1 MTSSSSSRSDW
12 LVFLALGLIW
22 GSSYLFIKIAVT
34 DFGIFSL
41 VAFRLGI
48 GAVLLWTV
56 LRLRGQR
63 LPRERRIY
71 GHLFVMGLINIT
83 IPFLLITWA
92 EQSVESSLAAVLTSM
107 VPLFTVVLAPL
118 FIHDEP
124 LRVNAVIGLAV
135 GFVGVVV
142 LTSRELTGTG
152 SSLLADLA
160 LVAAALSYG
169 AGAVYSRRNVRGVAP
184 LIPAV
189 FQVTFAFLV
198 SGAIALL
205 LEHPWTARPDAR
217 SIFAMVWLGLLGS
230 GAAYLAFFRLLSRWG
245 ATRTT
250 LVAYVLPVVG
260 IILGFVVL
268 QEPLDGRVILG
279 TALVIGGIGLVNS
292 HYGRRVLFGRA
303 APIPQDR
310 GRPAEIR

>member
-1 MTSSSSSRSDW
+1 LARESHADW

-22 GSSYLFIKIAVT
+22 GSSYLFIKIAVQ
-34 DFGIFSL
+34 DFGPFTL
-41 VAFRLGI
+41 VAVRLAI
-48 GAVLLWTV
+48 GTALLWTV
-56 LRLRGQR
+56 LRVRGQA
-63 LPRERRIY
+63 LPRRGRIY

-83 IPFLLITWA
+83 VPFLLITWA

-124 LRVNAVIGLAV
+124 LRVNAVVGLAI
-135 GFVGVVV
+135 GFIGVVV
-142 LTSRELTGTG
+142 LTSRELTGNG
-152 SSLLADLA
+152 SSLVADLA
-160 LVAAALSYG
+160 LVGAATCYG
-169 AGAVYSRRNVRGVAP
+169 VGAVYARRNVRGVAP

-198 SGAIALL
+198 SVTFALL
-205 LEHPWTARPDAR
+205 VEHPWTARPGAP
-217 SIFAMVWLGLLGS
+217 SVFAMLMLGVFGS
-230 GAAYLAFFRLLSRWG
+230 GVAYLCFFRLLSRWG

-268 QEPLDGRVILG
+268 QEPLDGRIIVG

-292 HYGRRVLFGRA
+292 RLGRRVLFA
-303 APIPQDR
+303 TER
-310 GRPAEIR
+310 GRVPVSSPPSAR

>member
-12 LVFLALGLIW
+12 LTFLALGLIW

-124 LRVNAVIGLAV
+124 LRVNAVVGLAI
-135 GFVGVVV
+135 GFIGVVV
-142 LTSRELTGTG
+142 LTSRELTGNA
-152 SSLLADLA
+152 SSLLADVA
-160 LVAAALSYG
+160 LVGAALSSG
-169 AGAVYSRRNVRGVAP
+169 AGAVYARRNVRGVAP

-198 SGAIALL
+198 SATFALL
-205 LEHPWTARPDAR
+205 LEHPWTARPDVRAV
-217 SIFAMVWLGLLGS
+217 FAMLMLGVFGS
-230 GAAYLAFFRLLSRWG
+230 GVAYLCFFRLLSRWG

-310 GRPAEIR
+310 GRPVEIR

>member
-1 MTSSSSSRSDW
+1 MRSSRSDW

-22 GSSYLFIKIAVT
+22 GSSYLFIKIAVN
-34 DFGIFSL
+34 DFGTFTL
-41 VAFRLGI
+41 VAVRLGI
-48 GAVLLWTV
+48 GAALLWTV
-56 LRLRGQR
+56 LRLRGQP
-63 LPRERRIY
+63 LPRGRRIY

-92 EQSVESSLAAVLTSM
+92 EQSVESSLAAVLTSL
-107 VPLFTVVLAPL
+107 VPLFAVILAPL

-124 LRVNAVIGLAV
+124 LRINAVVGLVIG
-135 GFVGVVV
+135 FIGVIV
-142 LTSRELTGTG
+142 LTSREVTGTG

-160 LVAAALSYG
+160 LVGAALCYG
-169 AGAVYSRRNVRGVAP
+169 VGAVYARRNVRGVAP

-198 SGAIALL
+198 SATFALL
-205 LEHPWTARPDAR
+205 IEHPWTARPGVQTV
-217 SIFAMVWLGLLGS
+217 FAMVMLGLFGS
-230 GAAYLAFFRLLSRWG
+230 GVAYLCFFRLLARWG

-260 IILGFVVL
+260 IVLGFLVL
-268 QEPLDGRVILG
+268 QEPLDGRIIVG

-292 HYGRRVLFGRA
+292 RFGRRVVFATERGRA
-303 APIPQDR
+303 PVTPAS
-310 GRPAEIR
+310 RP

>member
-1 MTSSSSSRSDW
+1 MRSTRSDW
-12 LVFLALGLIW
+12 LVFLALGLMW
-22 GSSYLFIKIAVT
+22 GSSYLFIKIAVD
-34 DFGIFSL
+34 DFGTFTL
-41 VAFRLGI
+41 VALRLAI
-48 GAVLLWTV
+48 GALLLWTV
-56 LRLRGQR
+56 FRLSGQP
-63 LPRERRIY
+63 LPRRRRIY

-92 EQSVESSLAAVLTSM
+92 EQRVESSLAAVLTSM

-124 LRVNAVIGLAV
+124 LRINAVAGLAI

-142 LTSRELTGTG
+142 LTSREMAGTG

-169 AGAVYSRRNVRGVAP
+169 AGAVYARRNVRGLAP
-184 LIPAV
+184 LVPAV

-198 SGAIALL
+198 SGTMAVL
-205 LEHPWTARPDAR
+205 LEHPWTARPDA
-217 SIFAMVWLGLLGS
+217 SAVFSMIWLGLLGS
-230 GAAYLAFFRLLSRWG
+230 GAAYLAYFRLLSRWG

-260 IILGFVVL
+260 IILGLLVL
-268 QEPLDGRVILG
+268 QEPLDGRIMVG
-279 TALVIGGIGLVNS
+279 TALVIAGIGLVNS
-292 HYGRRVLFGRA
+292 HFGRRVVFGRA
-303 APIPQDR
+303 AAPIPKDR
-310 GRPAEIR
+310 GRTASP

>member
-22 GSSYLFIKIAVT
+22 GSSYLFIKIAVADLGT
-34 DFGIFSL
+34 FTL
-41 VAFRLGI
+41 VAVRLGI
-48 GAVLLWTV
+48 GAALLWTV
-56 LRLRGQR
+56 LRLRGQP
-63 LPRERRIY
+63 LPRQRRIY
-71 GHLFVMGLINIT
+71 AHLFVMGLINIT

-92 EQSVESSLAAVLTSM
+92 EQSVESSLAAVLTSL
-107 VPLFTVVLAPL
+107 VPLFSVIFAPL

-124 LRVNAVIGLAV
+124 LRVNAIAGLVV

-142 LTSRELTGTG
+142 LTGREMAGNG

-160 LVAAALSYG
+160 LVASAVCYG
-169 AGAVYSRRNVRGVAP
+169 AGAVYARRNVRGVAP

-198 SGAIALL
+198 SAAFALV
-205 LEHPWTARPDAR
+205 LEHPWTARP
-217 SIFAMVWLGLLGS
+217 SGQSMFAVAMLGVFGS
-230 GAAYLAFFRLLSRWG
+230 GVAYLCFFRLLSRWG

-250 LVAYVLPVVG
+250 LVAYVIPVVG
-260 IILGFVVL
+260 IMLGFLVL
-268 QEPLDGRVILG
+268 KEPLDGRVIAG
-279 TALVIGGIGLVNS
+279 SALVITGIGLVNS
-292 HYGRRVLFGRA
+292 GYGRRVLFGRA